1 MAEKDTS
8 DNTGDVAGHFKD
20 IVKDL
25 FNIEVN
31 TILRDN
37 ISAQKMPSP
46 RHALLDIGSEYYE
59 ILRKM
64 EISHRLFHRASLRE
78 SRTEEIEGDAE
89 FGSVEFDDMRRKWGF
104 YTQEEIDE
112 NTSGDK
118 KVHLVVQSLVY
129 DQLGGFAAFDIM
141 RTWADKFLGDPFLAD
156 PKKKYLTD
164 TQLSVLP
171 RIRDNADML
180 KGMFIAMC
188 RRDNKLKEK
197 GLANEMEKKRGKEL
211 TPVTVV
217 ELSQK
222 IDLEQ
227 TLMLTNQYTRSEIV
241 STENLS
247 PLPLKDSELV
257 LIRKVWEI
265 GTEVIAMQTTIQVD
279 GDVITRL
286 NPNFMDDKESQYLRA
301 YHNEGVRIA
310 LSYWG
315 NLITVAKELV
325 LAIGRG
331 VSNKL

>member
-1 MAEKDTS
+1 MAEKDTADS
-8 DNTGDVAGHFKD
+8 TGDIAGRFQD
-20 IVKDL
+20 IAKDL
-25 FNIEVN
+25 FSIEVN

-46 RHALLDIGSEYYE
+46 RHALLDIGNEYFE
-59 ILRKM
+59 ILRGM
-64 EISHRLFHRASLRE
+64 ELSHRNPLRQDE
-78 SRTEEIEGDAE
+78 TKQIKNEAVEFGPAE
-89 FGSVEFDDMRRKWGF
+89 FADMRRKWGF
-104 YTQEEIDE
+104 YTQQEIKDGTPGE
-112 NTSGDK
+112 K
-118 KVHLVVQSLVY
+118 KVQLVVEESVY

-141 RTWADKFLGDPFLAD
+141 RTWADKFLIGSSKDLD
-156 PKKKYLTD
+156 D
-164 TQLSVLP
+164 TQLSILP

-188 RRDNKLKEK
+188 RRDNKLKEQ
-197 GLANEMEKKRGKEL
+197 GLAKELEKKREEKEL

-227 TLMLTNQYTRSEIV
+227 TLMLTNQYTRSDIMGN
-241 STENLS
+241 ENLA
-247 PLPLKDSELV
+247 PLPVKDSELV

-286 NPNFMDDKESQYLRA
+286 NPNFMDDKKSQYLRA
-301 YHNEGVRIA
+301 YHDEGVRIA

-315 NLITVAKELV
+315 NFITIAKELV